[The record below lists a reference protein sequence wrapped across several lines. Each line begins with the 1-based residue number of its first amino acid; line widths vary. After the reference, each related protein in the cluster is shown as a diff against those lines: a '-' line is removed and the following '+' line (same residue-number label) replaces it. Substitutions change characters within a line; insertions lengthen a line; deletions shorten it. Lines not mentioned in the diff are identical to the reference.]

1 MKTEKEF
8 LTDKSFN
15 SLYSESVGEY
25 SLPDYHTDVKKL
37 LLIKARAV
45 PGGKFINS
53 DSIEFSGTVN
63 YDIVYL
69 DSDNRVTG
77 CAFSTDY
84 EVAVKCSSENVKD
97 ADADTRV
104 ANFSI
109 RLLGPRRF
117 TAKASLASC
126 VHITEQAQYEVT
138 GDAFDGREPEM
149 LKKCAMVR
157 RAVFGEGASTEYTDT
172 VAELEGVIADECE
185 VIAVMAE
192 PRVTSFSRSDGGV
205 DYQGEV
211 NLSALV
217 NTGSQTPVFYKKT
230 VPVSGNVECEGI
242 ESDTE
247 VTVSLWVSSAS
258 VTVQP
263 GEDGVSLIGALSTSA
278 KARGFGN
285 EKIELISD
293 LYRTDVPTQNEYAD
307 FSYTE
312 HIASRR
318 EWVNFSETKSRAE
331 EGSENIRNYLVSIA
345 EARVD
350 SAELSEDGAKI
361 KGEIKF
367 SGVAC
372 EVFEDGSLGYSSAKY
387 SVPFEQNVNL
397 GCQLPEG
404 AHLVCTAECKD
415 ASITLDNA
423 KIYFDCRLGLDIVA
437 DAQRRVSCVSSSSVS
452 GDRYEKSSSVVTVY
466 YPEAGENL
474 FGIAKRYHTS
484 VESVAQDNSL
494 SESVFNDLTSP
505 ILSAGVKRLIIKG

>member
-1 MKTEKEF
+1 MKNEKEF

-45 PGGKFINS
+45 PSGKFINS
-53 DSIEFSGTVN
+53 DSIEFSGAVN

-77 CAFSTDY
+77 CTFSTDY

-104 ANFSI
+104 GNFSI

-117 TAKASLASC
+117 TAKASLTSC
-126 VHITEQAQYEVT
+126 VHITEEAQYEIS
-138 GDAFDGREPEM
+138 GDAFDGRDPEM

-157 RAVFGEGASTEYTDT
+157 RAVFGEGASAEYTDT
-172 VAELEGVIADECE
+172 IAELDGVIADECE
-185 VIAVMAE
+185 VIAVTAE
-192 PRVTSFSRSDGGV
+192 PRVTSFSRNEVGV

-211 NLSALV
+211 NLSALM
-217 NTGSQTPVFYKKT
+217 NTGTDTPVLYKKT
-230 VPVSGNVECEGI
+230 VPVSGSVECEGI
-242 ESDTE
+242 DQDTE
-247 VTVSLWVSSAS
+247 VTVSLWVSAAS

-263 GEDGVSLIGALSTSA
+263 GEDGVTLVGTLSTSV
-278 KARGFGN
+278 KVRGFGN
-285 EKIELISD
+285 EKVELITD
-293 LYRTDVPTQNEYAD
+293 LYRTDVPTQNEYSD

-318 EWVNFSETKSRAE
+318 EWVNFSETRTRSE
-331 EGSENIRNYLVSIA
+331 EGSENIRNYVMSIA

-350 SAELSEDGAKI
+350 SAEPSEDGVKI

-404 AHLVCTAECKD
+404 SHIMCTTECKD
-415 ASITLDNA
+415 TSVTLDNS
-423 KIYFDCRLGLDIVA
+423 KIFFDCRLCLDITA
-437 DAQRRVSCVSSSSVS
+437 DVQRRVSCVSSSSVS
-452 GDRYEKSSSVVTVY
+452 GDRYEKCGSVVTVY
-466 YPEAGENL
+466 YPEAGETL

-484 VESVAQDNSL
+484 VESVAQDNAL